1 MSTAPLA
8 SSERKSFNIGT
19 RKSKLALAQTDLV
32 VEALKK
38 KYPQYEF
45 NIETKDTAGDRDKIT
60 AFKDMTSKNLW
71 TEELEEL
78 LIGGQLDFIIHSLKD
93 VPTILPPTCALG
105 GVLPRE
111 DPRDVLIVKPGLP
124 YTSLSELPAGSVVG
138 TSSIRRTAQLA
149 MKFPHLKVQS
159 VRGNIETRLAKLD
172 AEDGPFT
179 AIILAAAGLLRTGM
193 GGRITQYLDSKT
205 GSLLYA
211 VGQGAIGIEIR
222 SDDALVLDMLNNVG
236 DQKTFKEVLAER
248 SLLRTIEGGCSA
260 PLGVESEWVNDADG
274 TTKLHVRSIIVSVDG
289 TRHSTAELEKVIESP
304 VDAETFG
311 LELAQELVANGAG
324 PILEEIK
331 ANKVTS

>member
-8 SSERKSFNIGT
+8 SERKTFNIGT
-19 RKSKLALAQTDLV
+19 RKSKLALAQTYMV
-32 VEALKK
+32 VDALKK
-38 KYPQYEF
+38 EYPQYEF
-45 NIETKDTAGDRDKIT
+45 NIKSKDTAGDRDKIT
-60 AFKDMTSKNLW
+60 AFKDMQTKNLW

-78 LIGGQLDFIIHSLKD
+78 LIGGQLDFIVHSLKD
-93 VPTILPPTCALG
+93 VPTLLPPTCALG

-124 YTSLSELPAGSVVG
+124 YTSLAEIPAGSVVG

-159 VRGNIETRLAKLD
+159 LRGNIDTRLAKLD
-172 AEDGPFT
+172 GEDSPYT
-179 AIILAAAGLLRTGM
+179 CIILAAAGLLRTGM
-193 GGRITQYLDSKT
+193 GHRITQYLDSRS

-211 VGQGAIGIEIR
+211 VGQGAIGIEVR
-222 SDDALVLDMLNNVG
+222 SDDGLVLEMLNKVG

-260 PLGVESEWVNDADG
+260 PLGVESEWINEVEG

-289 TRHSTAELEKVIESP
+289 KRHSTAELEKVIESAAA
-304 VDAETFG
+304 AETFG
-311 LELAQELVANGAG
+311 LELAQELIANGAG

-331 ANKVTS
+331 QNKVTS